1 MIINNLDDKKIKILI
16 DETDLKNSKIPVF
29 ELISNSSKTLL
40 YIQQLLSN
48 ISKFPE
54 ELTIKNYSIYT
65 YNYKI
70 FLIILSI

>member
-1 MIINNLDDKKIKILI
+1 MIINNLDNKKIKILI

-48 ISKFPE
+48 ISKFSE

>member
-48 ISKFPE
+48 ISKFSE

>member
-16 DETDLKNSKIPVF
+16 DETDLKNSKIPIF

-48 ISKFPE
+48 ISKFSE